1 MVLFLLRVF
10 DRGKGSRDDGFG
22 DVLTSDDEAAGV
34 FDGAGKALG
43 PGVLPD
49 DDRGGRAG
57 CDLFGQQVNVF
68 GAEQVDGIVVESGK
82 LWCVDAGVLDFEL
95 GHAPVLTLG
104 DEGEIEHADRVVV
117 HQFSEGWGDLT
128 IKLASRKREDGDFYG
143 AHRHSQ
149 VGVTP

>member
-104 DEGEIEHADRVVV
+104 DEGEI
-117 HQFSEGWGDLT
+117 
-128 IKLASRKREDGDFYG
+128 
-143 AHRHSQ
+143 
-149 VGVTP
+149 